1 MDFEGKKI
9 LVSGMA
15 RTRVATEQSQ
25 NEQRARVSI
34 SDSKTEEKLK
44 DVLAPLDKLDIRRCL
59 GDAAIPQDLKSYDLV
74 VTSPGIPLTA
84 PILKAAKEA
93 GVPIIGELEAGA
105 QVSRAPLY
113 AITGTNGK
121 TTTTTLIGEIFK
133 NFGKTAYVVGN
144 IGYPFTACASFDMF
158 SDYEQRGRV
167 FKEIVGR
174 L

>member
-9 LVSGMA
+9 LVCGMA
-15 RTRVATEQSQ
+15 RSGVAAAQCLYEQG
-25 NEQRARVSI
+25 ARVSI

-93 GVPIIGELEAGA
+93 ANW
-105 QVSRAPLY
+105 R
-113 AITGTNGK
+113 
-121 TTTTTLIGEIFK
+121 
-133 NFGKTAYVVGN
+133 
-144 IGYPFTACASFDMF
+144 
-158 SDYEQRGRV
+158 RGRR
-167 FKEIVGR
+167 FPAR
-174 L
+174 RFTPSPAPTARPPPRP